1 MAIVARCDSCGMQF
15 QAEPHLVGKTVPCPS
30 CGGQLAVPTG
40 RQRSSVNAARQQPA
54 PAAMR
59 SAAPARKPAVR
70 AFSTPGTRSNCFLPL
85 RSAFQSQCPVGGTD
99 RGLPNVPSAF
109 AGPYVQFDAQASIA
123 AATGGRFL
131 GLAASAGRADNIDG
145 RGSSG
150 ARQRADYRSP
160 GDCAGDQSVVSRA
173 FPHQVRS
180 QLIGQG
186 VSQAETDRVV
196 DSLVPESKSKHK
208 SSGVGRGVT
217 NMLIG
222 GIICFIGLAVTVG
235 SYVAAEPGGVF
246 LLAYGPIIF
255 GGIQFFR
262 GCIQLA
268 G

>member
-1 MAIVARCDSCGMQF
+1 MSNLRHRPLSPPQPPDDFWDS
-15 QAEPHLVGKTVPCPS
+15 L
-30 CGGQLAVPTG
+30 
-40 RQRSSVNAARQQPA
+40 PA
-54 PAAMR
+54 PAAPATLT
-59 SAAPARKPAVR
+59 AAAAREPAKEPITGHQAT
-70 AFSTPGTRSNCFLPL
+70 ALAISLLS
-85 RSAFQSQCPVGGTD
+85 
-99 RGLPNVPSAF
+99 RGLS
-109 AGPYVQFDAQASIA
+109 
-123 AATGGRFL
+123 
-131 GLAASAGRADNIDG
+131 
-145 RGSSG
+145 
-150 ARQRADYRSP
+150 
-160 GDCAGDQSVVSRA
+160 
-173 FPHQVRS
+173 PHQVRS